1 MVSDMKKLL
10 LFGNNSEKSALMKIL
25 HKMGCV
31 EVSLAK
37 KLDNTQ
43 YVVDENKINEYTRKL
58 TQLEFLFDFLADA
71 DKIVAKYAKERNV
84 DFKPVRTSG
93 LLIPKMSLTFD
104 EFAKSK
110 DVENEVFEIV
120 NRLEKYSEKIIE
132 LKSENTKYSSIIA
145 QLTPYKAVTAKL
157 NSFKSTKNVIIA
169 LGTIPQASLNQVA
182 VLEEKGAYV
191 EVFKDEKAINIAVMY
206 LRSSEEDIQAVLAQM
221 DFAVCSLNFD
231 GYASDIIND
240 AQRSIKKNEEE
251 ILGAREMANDS
262 DPDIS
267 EMGKE
272 EIKRLDEEQSKLE
285 DELRE
290 MLLPKDPN
298 DDKNIIVEI
307 RGAVGGDEANI
318 FAGDLFRMYTRYA
331 ETQGWKIKMLD
342 ENPSEAGG
350 FALVSFKITGKSV
363 YSKLKFESGAHRVQR
378 VPRTEASGRI
388 HTSTATVLVMPE
400 AEEIDIEINPNDL
413 QVDTYHSQGAG
424 GQNVNKTE
432 SAVRIT
438 HIPTGTVVA
447 CQTEKS
453 QIQNREIAMQMLRT
467 KMYADKLAKQ
477 QEEIGNERRLKVG
490 TGERSEKIRTYNYPQ
505 NRVTDHRIGFTV
517 QKLDR
522 IIEGELDEVIDALI
536 HYDQTMKMNG

>member
-1 MVSDMKKLL
+1 MRQRLIAAQKRLKEIDDELISPDIMKDIAH
-10 LFGNNSEKSALMKIL
+10 FREIS
-25 HKMGCV
+25 
-31 EVSLAK
+31 
-37 KLDNTQ
+37 
-43 YVVDENKINEYTRKL
+43 
-58 TQLEFLFDFLADA
+58 
-71 DKIVAKYAKERNV
+71 KER
-84 DFKPVRTSG
+84 
-93 LLIPKMSLTFD
+93 
-104 EFAKSK
+104 
-110 DVENEVFEIV
+110 
-120 NRLEKYSEKIIE
+120 
-132 LKSENTKYSSIIA
+132 
-145 QLTPYKAVTAKL
+145 
-157 NSFKSTKNVIIA
+157 
-169 LGTIPQASLNQVA
+169 A
-182 VLEEKGAYV
+182 VLEPQV
-191 EVFKDEKAINIAVMY
+191 EAFLEY
-206 LRSSEEDIQAVLAQM
+206 L
-221 DFAVCSLNFD
+221 
-231 GYASDIIND
+231 
-240 AQRSIKKNEEE
+240 KNEEE
-251 ILGAREMANDS
+251 IAGAKEMANDS

-272 EIKRLDEEQSKLE
+272 EIKRLEAEQIRLEE
-285 DELRE
+285 ELRQ

-331 ETQGWKIKMLD
+331 EAQGWKIKMLD

-350 FALVSFKITGKSV
+350 FALVSFKISGKSV

-522 IIEGELDEVIDALI
+522 IIEGELDEIIEALI

>member
-1 MVSDMKKLL
+1 MEESMRQRLIAAEKRLKDIDEELLSPDIMKDIAH
-10 LFGNNSEKSALMKIL
+10 FR
-25 HKMGCV
+25 
-31 EVSLAK
+31 EVS
-37 KLDNTQ
+37 
-43 YVVDENKINEYTRKL
+43 
-58 TQLEFLFDFLADA
+58 
-71 DKIVAKYAKERNV
+71 KERANLE
-84 DFKPVRTSG
+84 PQ
-93 LLIPKMSLTFD
+93 
-104 EFAKSK
+104 
-110 DVENEVFEIV
+110 VEAFQQ
-120 NRLEKYSEKIIE
+120 Y
-132 LKSENTKYSSIIA
+132 LKN
-145 QLTPYKAVTAKL
+145 
-157 NSFKSTKNVIIA
+157 
-169 LGTIPQASLNQVA
+169 
-182 VLEEKGAYV
+182 
-191 EVFKDEKAINIAVMY
+191 
-206 LRSSEEDIQAVLAQM
+206 EEDI
-221 DFAVCSLNFD
+221 
-231 GYASDIIND
+231 
-240 AQRSIKKNEEE
+240 
-251 ILGAREMANDS
+251 LGAKEMANDS
-262 DPDIS
+262 DPDLS

-272 EIKRLDEEQSKLE
+272 EVKRLEEAQLKIE
-285 DELRE
+285 DELRG

-350 FALVSFKITGKSV
+350 FALVSFKITGKNV

-378 VPRTEASGRI
+378 VPKTEASGRI

-453 QIQNREIAMQMLRT
+453 QIQNREIAMQMLRA

-477 QEEIGNERRLKVG
+477 QEEIGNERKLKVG

-522 IIEGELDEVIDALI
+522 IIEGDLEEVIEALI